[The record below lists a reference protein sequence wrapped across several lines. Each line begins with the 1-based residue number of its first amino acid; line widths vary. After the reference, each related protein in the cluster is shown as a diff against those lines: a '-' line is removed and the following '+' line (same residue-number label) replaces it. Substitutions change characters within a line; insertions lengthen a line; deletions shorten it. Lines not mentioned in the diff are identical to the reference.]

1 MSRVA
6 QRILPLMS
14 DTEVD
19 ELVRDQYR
27 ADAQTLG
34 GGAAWN
40 LARLAEVLGSP
51 TPDEVEQLADFR
63 RRWTEAKVG
72 DNPMAAVVGALQS
85 IETALAKAPREIT
98 GRVIRPTSR
107 E

>member
-1 MSRVA
+1 
-6 QRILPLMS
+6 
-14 DTEVD
+14 VD
-19 ELVRDQYR
+19 ELVRSQYR

-51 TPDEVEQLADFR
+51 TAEEVEQLAEFR

-72 DNPMAAVVGALQS
+72 ENPMAAVVGALHS
-85 IETALAKAPREIT
+85 IETALANQPRPIA
-98 GRVIRPTSR
+98 GQVIRPTNR